1 METRKLAGLPPRG
14 LALRYKWRVRGNKLC
29 CAAYRTVSA
38 SGGVF
43 KESEDCM
50 YCSESGRASSISSG
64 KSVRKIPGSKAQ
76 LHCRGFSFSENTEV
90 FRKEPLE
97 TKGGISMDEKR
108 GKQKRRDRVS
118 KTKTHSSKSKVS
130 LHYTWPFV

>member
-1 METRKLAGLPPRG
+1 MGFGTNGGVAGISFVP
-14 LALRYKWRVRGNKLC
+14 
-29 CAAYRTVSA
+29 RTVPRTVLCLRLVQRI
-38 SGGVF
+38 GVF
-43 KESEDCM
+43 KETEDCM
-50 YCSESGRASSISSG
+50 YCSESGRASSLSSG
-64 KSVRKIPGSKAQ
+64 KNVRKISGSKAQ
-76 LHCRGFSFSENTEV
+76 LHCRGFSENTEV

-130 LHYTWPFV
+130 IRGLFV